1 MTSAKERTGTNGNEG
16 IVGRID
22 VESPKK
28 GFESSQSKSSCIMG
42 SSLSSPASRHINHKK
57 NSSTHISWADGTTM
71 LLEIIPKTRCINES
85 IFWENELAIHNSPQ
99 NSDFKLMLD
108 SKIQ

>member
-1 MTSAKERTGTNGNEG
+1 MSAKERTGTNGNEG

-57 NSSTHISWADGTTM
+57 TQVCISAGQMALQCYWKLFQKHDVLMNQFFGKMNWQFT
-71 LLEIIPKTRCINES
+71 
-85 IFWENELAIHNSPQ
+85 IHPQ

>member
-1 MTSAKERTGTNGNEG
+1 MMSAKERTGTNGNEG

-28 GFESSQSKSSCIMG
+28 GFESGQSKSSCIMG

-57 NSSTHISWADGTTM
+57 KLKYAYQLGRWHYNVIGNYSKNTM
-71 LLEIIPKTRCINES
+71 Y
-85 IFWENELAIHNSPQ
+85 
-99 NSDFKLMLD
+99 
-108 SKIQ
+108 